1 MSHDPHCSRVG
12 EGRKARRG
20 FLKGNPFHSPRDLT
34 SGISPPPATLPA
46 EPDKLLYL
54 RRICKS
60 ASVDLAR
67 EQLMKPSAQQQIRGF
82 FFQREASC
90 SALRSQ
96 LLGLSLHQPWVWRNT
111 WTVESAIGFVTTAV
125 LTVPGVAI
133 YVDGSTTRRSL
144 SVIGLLHV

>member
-20 FLKGNPFHSPRDLT
+20 FLKGNPFHSPRDLA

-46 EPDKLLYL
+46 EPDRLLYL

-82 FFQREASC
+82 FFSK
-90 SALRSQ
+90 
-96 LLGLSLHQPWVWRNT
+96 
-111 WTVESAIGFVTTAV
+111 
-125 LTVPGVAI
+125 
-133 YVDGSTTRRSL
+133 RSL
-144 SVIGLLHV
+144 L